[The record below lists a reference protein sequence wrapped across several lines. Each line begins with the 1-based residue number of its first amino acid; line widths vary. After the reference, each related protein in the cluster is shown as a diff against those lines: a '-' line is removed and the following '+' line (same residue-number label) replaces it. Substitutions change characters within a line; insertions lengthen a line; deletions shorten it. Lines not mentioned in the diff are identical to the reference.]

1 MNLKK
6 ISATALSVGAL
17 SLMSLGALA
26 PAAQADT
33 VPSSSFNSYTASNGL
48 SSSYHIYDAGVD
60 YSKNPGVV
68 FYFDGDYWNT
78 SQSKI
83 WDPNNSDLI
92 RMAQVA
98 NERNMV
104 FVPVISPDQNAGGDG
119 ITWWEDADANGDFF
133 RSLASSLI
141 AEKGLNRSQVWT
153 IGYSGGAEFQTFEL
167 AVDRQGS
174 WRTGGGSIM
183 VGGGGSNGLQSLA
196 AASDLVMPMH
206 WWVGQNDG
214 EGVTWPATWSA
225 YGAAH
230 QGKAFFEG
238 AGFTHTVMHVIPG
251 VDHYGYDFPE
261 ILRASLDAA
270 GVGVVE
276 PAPVETV
283 VPVEAGAPVPV
294 ETAPVE
300 PAPVV
305 TGAPAPV
312 ETGAP
317 APVETGA
324 PAPVETKT
332 PVVSESSAPT
342 DASESVSSAQT
353 AEQTTENNAA
363 ESSVSSA
370 KSSVVETVTSEQ
382 GSTAEA
388 QSETAAGAE
397 RRVLAKTGINTGSML
412 VALGVL
418 LASGAV
424 AVWASRARQ
433 A

>member
-6 ISATALSVGAL
+6 ISTTTLSIGAL
-17 SLMSLGALA
+17 SLMSLGTLT
-26 PAAQADT
+26 PAAQADSI
-33 VPSSSFNSYTASNGL
+33 PSSSFNSYTASNGL

-60 YSKNPGVV
+60 YSKNPGVI

-83 WDPNNSDLI
+83 WNPNNSDLI

-104 FVPVISPDQNAGGDG
+104 FIPVISPDKNAGGDG

-141 AEKGLNRSQVWT
+141 AEKGLNSSQVWT

-167 AVDRQGS
+167 AVDRQSS

-183 VGGGGSNGLQSLA
+183 VGGGGSNGLQA
-196 AASDLVMPMH
+196 PATASDLVMPMH

-214 EGVTWPATWSA
+214 EGVTWPTTWSA

-230 QGKAFFEG
+230 QGKALLEG
-238 AGFTHTVMHVIPG
+238 AGFTNTAMHVIPG

-270 GVGVVE
+270 GVGVIE
-276 PAPVETV
+276 PAPTEAPVPTPTETETPAPAQPAPTETV
-283 VPVEAGAPVPV
+283 TPAPAESPAPTETVAPVEAETPAPA
-294 ETAPVE
+294 EIE
-300 PAPVV
+300 APVV
-305 TGAPAPV
+305 SKPAGQTSV
-312 ETGAP
+312 N
-317 APVETGA
+317 
-324 PAPVETKT
+324 
-332 PVVSESSAPT
+332 ESAY
-342 DASESVSSAQT
+342 SAQSTEQATTNSEAADSTGSPNSSVDETAT
-353 AEQTTENNAA
+353 AEQT
-363 ESSVSSA
+363 
-370 KSSVVETVTSEQ
+370 
-382 GSTAEA
+382 STPDE
-388 QSETAAGAE
+388 AE
-397 RRVLAKTGINTGSML
+397 RKVLAKTGVNAGSML
-412 VALGVL
+412 VSLGML
-418 LASGAV
+418 LAGGAV
-424 AVWASRARQ
+424 VIGVSRTRQ